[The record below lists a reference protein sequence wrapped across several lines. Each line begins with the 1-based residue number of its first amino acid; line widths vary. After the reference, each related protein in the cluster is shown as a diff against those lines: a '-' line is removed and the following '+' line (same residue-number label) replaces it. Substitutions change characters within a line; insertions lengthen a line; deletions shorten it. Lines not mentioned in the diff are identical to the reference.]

1 MLYNVREVMNM
12 TGTVYLIGLFVLAI
26 VLYVEQF
33 FHLDW
38 QFKPGIKA
46 VIFILYLILGIY
58 FNLI

>member
-1 MLYNVREVMNM
+1 MI
-12 TGTVYLIGLFVLAI
+12 GTVYNIGIFVLAI

-33 FHLDW
+33 FHMEW

-46 VIFILYLILGIY
+46 VIFILYIIIGIY